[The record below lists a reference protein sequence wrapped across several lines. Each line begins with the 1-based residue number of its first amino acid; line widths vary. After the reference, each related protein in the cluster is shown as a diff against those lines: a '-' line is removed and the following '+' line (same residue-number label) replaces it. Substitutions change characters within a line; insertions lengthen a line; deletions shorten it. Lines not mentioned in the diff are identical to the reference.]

1 MSSQHTHI
9 CHKDSLTPTAAA
21 GCDCGE
27 KLLRPAD
34 YCHCHRDWGPGLGG
48 CLFLRAA
55 REKSVYLVL
64 TDCHSMMMQKSG
76 RSRGKLATS
85 MASKSDNIKL
95 ASQYRESLQ
104 NSWLSVRIRL

>member
-34 YCHCHRDWGPGLGG
+34 YCHCHRDWGAGAG
-48 CLFLRAA
+48 
-55 REKSVYLVL
+55 
-64 TDCHSMMMQKSG
+64 
-76 RSRGKLATS
+76 
-85 MASKSDNIKL
+85 
-95 ASQYRESLQ
+95 
-104 NSWLSVRIRL
+104 WLPLPQSCEGEIRLSRLDRLSLYDDAKVGSQSWKISYFDGKQVR